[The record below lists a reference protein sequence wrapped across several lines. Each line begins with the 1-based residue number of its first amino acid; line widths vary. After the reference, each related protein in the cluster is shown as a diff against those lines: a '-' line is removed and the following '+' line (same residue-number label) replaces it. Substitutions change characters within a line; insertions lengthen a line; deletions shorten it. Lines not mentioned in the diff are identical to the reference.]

1 MVREG
6 KRQFASFFF
15 FVPSDIMRSITIL
28 YILVVYV
35 IFQFCWWAYLLTDLN
50 TEVYRHKIELA
61 QLRAGTAAEQ
71 ELSMAAL
78 SEKMSQRK
86 RMVIGEGIVF
96 LSLLIWGSIV
106 TYRAFRRD
114 VELARLQKNFLLS
127 VTHEFKSPLASIKL
141 YLETM
146 GRHELEKDKQQV
158 FIRKAIRDTER
169 LNNLVENALMASMID
184 HRKDF
189 LSSEEIELS
198 TLITTLTRQFGE
210 VPGHPKVELDITE
223 NLQLRGDRNAIGIL
237 FNNLLEN
244 AAKYSPKESSI
255 FVSLTTTSDHIILR
269 VADHGI
275 GIPDIEKEK
284 VFQKFYRSGNEE
296 TRNTKGTGLG
306 LYLANYIV
314 KQHNGTIR
322 IYDNQPSG
330 AIFEVTFAI

>member
-1 MVREG
+1 
-6 KRQFASFFF
+6 
-15 FVPSDIMRSITIL
+15 MRSITIL

-35 IFQFCWWAYLLTDLN
+35 IFQFCWWAYLLTELN
-50 TEVYRHKIELA
+50 TEVYQHKIEIA
-61 QLRAGTAAEQ
+61 QLKSGSESG
-71 ELSMAAL
+71 EENLSLSL

-86 RMVIGEGIVF
+86 WMVIGEGIVF

-106 TYRAFRRD
+106 TYRSFRRD

-146 GRHELEKDKQQV
+146 GKHELEKEKQHQ
-158 FIRKAIRDTER
+158 FIRKAILDTER

-189 LSSEEIELS
+189 LSSEEMDLS
-198 TLITTLTRQFGE
+198 SLVAQLTKSFSE
-210 VPGHPKVELDITE
+210 IPGHPPVSLTVSGPIT
-223 NLQLRGDRNAIGIL
+223 LKGDRNAISIL

-244 AAKYSPKESSI
+244 AAKYSPKEKPISI
-255 FVSLTTTSDHIILR
+255 ALAATAENIKLS
-269 VADHGI
+269 VADLGN
-275 GIPDIEKEK
+275 GIPDSEKEK

-322 IYDNQPSG
+322 VVDNQPSG
-330 AIFEVTFAI
+330 AIFEVTFTV